1 MQHIPGHAE
10 QEEILPGK
18 NLSRTQQVCARNK
31 AHHCQ
36 LIMWREALANA
47 SKGTSQ
53 SMWKGPRAGRAIA
66 SRHCGCREI
75 PCPSVTAEV
84 VPQLHGPA
92 SITVPR
98 EQALNASKGHW
109 NPLGSRIGWSDG
121 LGNDAVVQG
130 SSGELWDSADRQSRQ
145 AHLLWGTSTLHIRQF
160 WFLPWGSAHRPL
172 QSQTKAF
179 QLKQNPGQDRSSQV
193 VSLHTGF
200 ILRLMA
206 SAFKA
211 RGFTFAKQSEIYI
224 FVLPSRRQ
232 RKWVSRSQKPLQ
244 SKVSQP
250 WLASVL
256 YLSKVFSHQER

>member
-1 MQHIPGHAE
+1 MLPKERVSPCGKARGQGGQLHPGTV
-10 QEEILPGK
+10 G
-18 NLSRTQQVCARNK
+18 
-31 AHHCQ
+31 
-36 LIMWREALANA
+36 
-47 SKGTSQ
+47 
-53 SMWKGPRAGRAIA
+53 AGRFPVPQSRQRWFPSSMALQA
-66 SRHCGCREI
+66 SLSQESRHW
-75 PCPSVTAEV
+75 
-84 VPQLHGPA
+84 
-92 SITVPR
+92 
-98 EQALNASKGHW
+98 NASKGHW

-145 AHLLWGTSTLHIRQF
+145 AHLPWGTSTLHVRQF